1 MLKVSVQIEPFDVA
15 EEQAQLTGAD
25 ATVGAVAS
33 FVGLVR
39 DTNIVGESD
48 KTDVA
53 TLTLE
58 HYPGMTEQVLTD
70 LANEALK
77 RWSLNG
83 VTIIHR
89 IGELKPTDP
98 IVLVMTSSKHR
109 GDAFDSCQYVMD
121 RLKTDA
127 PFWKKE
133 MLPDGSSRWV
143 DSRECDTKAAQRWEQ

>member
-1 MLKVSVQIEPFDVA
+1 MIKVSVQIESFDVTQ
-15 EEQAQLTGAD
+15 EQTQLTSTD
-25 ATVGAVAS
+25 ATIGAVAS

-133 MLPDGSSRWV
+133 VLPDGSSRWV
-143 DSRECDTKAAQRWEQ
+143 DSRGCDTKAAQRWEQ

>member
-15 EEQAQLTGAD
+15 EEQAQLTGTD

-39 DTNIVGESD
+39 DTNAVGQSD
-48 KTDVA
+48 KTDVV

-83 VTIIHR
+83 ITIIHR

-121 RLKTDA
+121 RLKTDV

-133 MLPDGSSRWV
+133 VLPDGSSRWI
-143 DSRECDTKAAQRWEQ
+143 DSRESDAKAAERWEQ

>member
-1 MLKVSVQIEPFDVA
+1 MLKVSVQIDPFDVA
-15 EEQAQLTGAD
+15 QEQAQLTGAD

-39 DTNIVGESD
+39 DTNAVGQSD

-58 HYPGMTEQVLTD
+58 HYPGMTEQVLSD
-70 LANEALK
+70 LANETLK

-83 VTIIHR
+83 ITIIHR

-109 GDAFDSCQYVMD
+109 GDAFDSCQYIMD

-133 MLPDGSSRWV
+133 VLPDGSSRWV

>member
-15 EEQAQLTGAD
+15 QEQAQLTSAD
-25 ATVGAVAS
+25 ATIGAVAS

-39 DTNIVGESD
+39 DTNTVGQSD
-48 KTDVA
+48 KTDVS

-70 LANEALK
+70 LANAALK

-83 VTIIHR
+83 ITIIHR

-109 GDAFDSCQYVMD
+109 GYAFDSCQYVMD
-121 RLKTDA
+121 RLKTDV

-133 MLPDGSSRWV
+133 VLPDGSSRWV
-143 DSRECDTKAAQRWEQ
+143 DSRECDTKAAERWEQ

>member
-1 MLKVSVQIEPFDVA
+1 MLKVSVQIDPFDVA
-15 EEQAQLTGAD
+15 QEQAQLTGAD

-39 DTNIVGESD
+39 DTNAVGQSD

-58 HYPGMTEQVLTD
+58 HYPDMTEQVLSD
-70 LANEALK
+70 LANETLK

-83 VTIIHR
+83 ITIIHR

-109 GDAFDSCQYVMD
+109 GDAFDSCQYIMD

-133 MLPDGSSRWV
+133 VLPDGSSRWV
-143 DSRECDTKAAQRWEQ
+143 DSRDCDAKAAERWEQ

>member
-1 MLKVSVQIEPFDVA
+1 MLKVSVQVEPFDVA
-15 EEQAQLTGAD
+15 QEQAQLTGAD
-25 ATVGAVAS
+25 ATIGAIAS

-39 DTNIVGESD
+39 DTNAVGQSD

-70 LANEALK
+70 LANKALK

-83 VTIIHR
+83 ITIIHR

-121 RLKTDA
+121 RLKTDV

-133 MLPDGSSRWV
+133 VLPDGSSRWV
-143 DSRECDTKAAQRWEQ
+143 DSRECDAKAVERWEQ

>member
-15 EEQAQLTGAD
+15 QEQAQLTGAD

-39 DTNIVGESD
+39 DTNAVGQSD

-58 HYPGMTEQVLTD
+58 HYPGMTEQVLID

-89 IGELKPTDP
+89 IVMNINELH
-98 IVLVMTSSKHR
+98 IR
-109 GDAFDSCQYVMD
+109 I
-121 RLKTDA
+121 
-127 PFWKKE
+127 
-133 MLPDGSSRWV
+133 
-143 DSRECDTKAAQRWEQ
+143 KAYRTMG

>member
-1 MLKVSVQIEPFDVA
+1 MLKVSVQIDPFDVA
-15 EEQAQLTGAD
+15 QEQAQLTGAD

-39 DTNIVGESD
+39 DTNAVGQSD

-53 TLTLE
+53 KLTLE
-58 HYPGMTEQVLTD
+58 HYPGMTEQVLSD
-70 LANEALK
+70 LANETLK

-83 VTIIHR
+83 ITIIHR

-109 GDAFDSCQYVMD
+109 GDAFDSCQYIMD

-133 MLPDGSSRWV
+133 VLPDGSSRWV
-143 DSRECDTKAAQRWEQ
+143 DSRDCDAKAAERWEQ

>member
-1 MLKVSVQIEPFDVA
+1 MLKLSVQIEPFDVA
-15 EEQAQLTGAD
+15 QEQAQLTGAD

-39 DTNIVGESD
+39 DTNTVDQSD

-70 LANEALK
+70 LANKALK

-83 VTIIHR
+83 ITIIHR

-98 IVLVMTSSKHR
+98 IVLVMTSSRHR

-121 RLKTDA
+121 RLKTDV
-127 PFWKKE
+127 PFWK
-133 MLPDGSSRWV
+133 R
-143 DSRECDTKAAQRWEQ
+143 A

>member
-1 MLKVSVQIEPFDVA
+1 MIKVSVQIEPFDVTQ
-15 EEQAQLTGAD
+15 EQTQLTSTD
-25 ATVGAVAS
+25 ATIGAVAS

-39 DTNIVGESD
+39 DTNTVGESD
-48 KTDVA
+48 MTDVA

-133 MLPDGSSRWV
+133 VLPDGSSRWV

>member
-1 MLKVSVQIEPFDVA
+1 MFKVSVQIEPFDVA
-15 EEQAQLTGAD
+15 QEQAQLTGAD

-39 DTNIVGESD
+39 DTNAVGQSD

-83 VTIIHR
+83 ITIIHR

-121 RLKTDA
+121 RLKTDV

-133 MLPDGSSRWV
+133 VLPDGSSRWV
-143 DSRECDTKAAQRWEQ
+143 DSRKCDAKAAERWEQ

>member
-1 MLKVSVQIEPFDVA
+1 MLKVSVQIEAFDVA
-15 EEQAQLTGAD
+15 QEQTQLTSAD
-25 ATVGAVAS
+25 GTIGAVAS

-39 DTNIVGESD
+39 DTNTVGQSD
-48 KTDVA
+48 KKDVS

-70 LANEALK
+70 LANAALK

-83 VTIIHR
+83 ITIIHR

-121 RLKTDA
+121 RLKTDV

-133 MLPDGSSRWV
+133 VLPDGSSRWV
-143 DSRECDTKAAQRWEQ
+143 DSRECDTKAAERWEQ

>member
-1 MLKVSVQIEPFDVA
+1 MLKVSVQIDPFDVA
-15 EEQAQLTGAD
+15 QEQAQLTGAD

-39 DTNIVGESD
+39 DTNAVGQSD

-58 HYPGMTEQVLTD
+58 HYPGMTEQVLSD
-70 LANEALK
+70 LANETLK

-83 VTIIHR
+83 ITIIHR

-98 IVLVMTSSKHR
+98 IVLVMRSSKHR
-109 GDAFDSCQYVMD
+109 GDAFDSCQYIMD

-133 MLPDGSSRWV
+133 VLPDGSSRWV
-143 DSRECDTKAAQRWEQ
+143 DSRDCDAKAAERWEQ